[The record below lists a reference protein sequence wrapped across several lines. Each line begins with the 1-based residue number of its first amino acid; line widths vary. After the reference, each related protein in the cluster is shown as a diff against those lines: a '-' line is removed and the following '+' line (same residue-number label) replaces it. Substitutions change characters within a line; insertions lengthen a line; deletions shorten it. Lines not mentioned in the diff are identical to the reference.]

1 MPYRIPHL
9 VSTAALSSALALGA
23 QSSVTPAAKI
33 QDVKVI
39 ADAARS
45 LVQEEARTVQ
55 SIDRFVVSHQVDV
68 TSVTPHY
75 NQTTHTY
82 VKTWVQRPGHI
93 RAESQQYTRSETIVS
108 DGSTT
113 WVYDGGDRTYWKQ
126 AGGAPA
132 ALFSNAFPGL
142 ARQLS
147 SANLPSVTTSAKLVA
162 TEPLRIAGRSYPCD
176 IVDVSIVPSASN
188 GMLQDN
194 TLRLWISR
202 KYKIPLKVE
211 GTFVG
216 ATPQDRKKYSDYVT
230 DFEPDL
236 NIPASV
242 WTFTPPSDAQQ
253 KAGMIK

>member
-1 MPYRIPHL
+1 M
-9 VSTAALSSALALGA
+9 
-23 QSSVTPAAKI
+23 
-33 QDVKVI
+33 
-39 ADAARS
+39 
-45 LVQEEARTVQ
+45 
-55 SIDRFVVSHQVDV
+55 
-68 TSVTPHY
+68 
-75 NQTTHTY
+75 
-82 VKTWVQRPGHI
+82 
-93 RAESQQYTRSETIVS
+93 
-108 DGSTT
+108 
-113 WVYDGGDRTYWKQ
+113 WKQ
-126 AGGAPA
+126 TGDV
-132 ALFSNAFPGL
+132 
-142 ARQLS
+142 S
-147 SANLPSVTTSAKLVA
+147 SEVTVL
-162 TEPLRIAGRSYPCD
+162 GRSYPCD